1 MSSGSHILCP
11 TCGREILAPGTPE
24 SDHGR
29 CTCAAKND
37 ASNDASGDASGDAPS
52 PNDGDLARQS
62 RKSCYVC
69 GADLAGQRRYK
80 DRNGKYWCATCRAAE
95 AQQKTSAKV
104 NSCDDCGRSF
114 DPRKL
119 TDFRDI
125 KLCSSCLA
133 ERSSKLKQ
141 RAKKEF
147 TPKTFKQHEWGTVL
161 KLLAA
166 AIALSSLAYFGWT
179 HSHH

>member
-1 MSSGSHILCP
+1 MGACSVDPCVVSPCLVGSCVAGDCVEGDRVDGDCVERDLVPIDGSPSAGADDLL
-11 TCGREILAPGTPE
+11 RERLLAPMIVSPSSAS
-24 SDHGR
+24 SDPVSSR
-29 CTCAAKND
+29 RQ
-37 ASNDASGDASGDAPS
+37 
-52 PNDGDLARQS
+52 LAM
-62 RKSCYVC
+62 
-69 GADLAGQRRYK
+69 
-80 DRNGKYWCATCRAAE
+80 
-95 AQQKTSAKV
+95 
-104 NSCDDCGRSF
+104 DCGRSF

-147 TPKTFKQHEWGTVL
+147 TTKTFKQHEWGTVL